1 MTHGLLYRVKRA
13 ARQIGEQHALLDEIL
28 RALRPAIERGDAP
41 EARSLIE
48 RYRRAIE
55 AHFTLEEDVFFPA
68 IHGLHP
74 NHAKEL
80 EVLGA
85 EHARFRQQL
94 DRLGALLD
102 NGLGEFEAG
111 LGSYERDLAVHES
124 REERLV
130 RELAALSRR
139 PAD

>member
-13 ARQIGEQHALLDEIL
+13 ARQIGEQHALLGEIL
-28 RALRPAIERGDAP
+28 RALKPAIARGDTP

-48 RYRRAIE
+48 RYRRAID

-68 IHGLHP
+68 LHGLHP

-80 EVLGA
+80 ELLGA
-85 EHARFRQQL
+85 EHAGFRLQV
-94 DRLGALLD
+94 DRLGSLLD
-102 NGLGEFEAG
+102 GSLGEFEAK
-111 LGSYERDLAVHES
+111 LGSYERELEVHET

-130 RELAALSRR
+130 RELAAVSR
-139 PAD
+139 PPD